1 MRAQNRRGGKVQELE
16 MNSTNRLLTP
26 SEVADI
32 LQIHTLTVY
41 SYIKQGRLDAVHL
54 GRTYRILPDD
64 LDQFIESHRKHV
76 AAGCR

>member
-1 MRAQNRRGGKVQELE
+1 
-16 MNSTNRLLTP
+16 MNNKEKLLTP

-54 GRTYRILPDD
+54 GRTYRIVPGD
-64 LDQFIESHRKHV
+64 LDQFIESNRRHTP
-76 AAGCR
+76 ALCQ